1 MTSKKQFETKPVGD
15 PDKTVSTEN
24 SLYLF
29 DSSAELS
36 KSVVRELFIVQSW
49 MLDGA
54 CAAILHLTQSSKLN
68 DYLNKRKKRIS
79 IKHAQL
85 CD

>member
-1 MTSKKQFETKPVGD
+1 MLSERTCGNYSQTDLPL
-15 PDKTVSTEN
+15 EN
-24 SLYLF
+24 SLQLF
-29 DSSAELS
+29 DSTAELS

-68 DYLNKRKKRIS
+68 DYLHKRKKRIS
-79 IKHAQL
+79 IKQAQPH
-85 CD
+85 DRNS